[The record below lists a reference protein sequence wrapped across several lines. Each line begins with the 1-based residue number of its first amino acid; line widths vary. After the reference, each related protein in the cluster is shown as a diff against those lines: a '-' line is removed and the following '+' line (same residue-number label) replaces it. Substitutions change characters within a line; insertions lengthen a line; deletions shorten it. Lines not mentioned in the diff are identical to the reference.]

1 MSEADN
7 VKLSQVL
14 EVTSLRTC
22 KIVRPAGSCGS
33 CGFIGNIGWDAY
45 TVPLRTSDNAA
56 RLKAYL
62 NTRWVSRL
70 LNKDAV

>member
-1 MSEADN
+1 MSDAN
-7 VKLSQVL
+7 TAKLSQVL

-22 KIVRPAGSCGS
+22 KIVRPTGVCGS
-33 CGFIGNIGWDAY
+33 CGFIGGIGWDAY
-45 TVPLRTSDNAA
+45 SVPLRTSDNTA
-56 RLKAYL
+56 RLLAYR